1 MLKQLENS
9 FPKTIFI
16 NLDENTLIY
25 PENKIRKMLK
35 LVPNL
40 DEITK
45 KLKEIYFDFNK
56 ENNGFIYNF
65 KEKEKKRRNTEK
77 NPNLVKQKFLI
88 YNQNKSEDEKCKNI
102 FEIFKKSFE
111 NFTLKKLPEKPVF
124 QKELDHVFFIITYMI
139 DIINTFLFK

>member
-25 PENKIRKMLK
+25 PENKIKKMLK

-77 NPNLVKQKFLI
+77 NPNKQKFLI

-111 NFTLKKLPEKPVF
+111 NFTLKKLPEKPIF
-124 QKELDHVFFIITYMI
+124 QKELDHVLLIYI
-139 DIINTFLFK
+139 